1 MKSAAWD
8 GDWPITQ
15 EFGENAEYYNRLF
28 GLWGGH
34 NGVDVGCPIGTVL
47 RAPEPG
53 RVVEVSSDPLGYG
66 LTAYVQGDSGRGYRY
81 GHGSYL
87 AVRQGDLVEAG
98 QIVALSG
105 NSGNSTGPHLH
116 FGIRPPAPDYSTGTS
131 GYVDPLPQL
140 AALEAEVPD
149 EERQQLLGQI
159 DQLNGVNTELGKQVV
174 DLAAEVGG
182 LNGINTELQRQ
193 VDALREELAGVRA
206 GVAQVAIALERVEVT
221 LEDGRTAVLSR

>member
-15 EFGENAEYYNRLF
+15 QFGENAEYYGRLF

-34 NGVDVGCPIGTVL
+34 NGVDVGCPIGTAL
-47 RAPEPG
+47 RTPEAG
-53 RVVEVSSDPLGYG
+53 RVIEVSSDPLGYG
-66 LTAYVQGDSGRGYRY
+66 LTVYLQGDSGRGYRY
-81 GHGSYL
+81 GHGSHI
-87 AVRQGDLVEAG
+87 AVSQGDLVRAG

-105 NSGNSTGPHLH
+105 NTGNSTGPHLH
-116 FGIRPPAPDYSTGTS
+116 FGVRPPWPDYSTGTS

-140 AALEAEVPD
+140 SALEAEVPD

-182 LNGINTELQRQ
+182 LNGINTELQSQ
-193 VDALREELAGVRA
+193 VDALRAELTSVRA
-206 GVAQVAIALERVEVT
+206 DQPSVNVKSVAVTLVDDRVEV
-221 LEDGRTAVLSR
+221 LSR